1 MYLIMF
7 YIKNTAALCSVE
19 KGAFFAAEG
28 CVNISKEG
36 TMARSYKVTIISAA
50 LCLTTAL
57 TLFGCTSREAEAT
70 PPASSAIE
78 SVDIMPALPPSPSPA
93 APESASPSPTPSPS
107 PSPAVEYPD
116 LEAQPVVA
124 DEFFDDAA
132 FLGNSLIDGFRLFS
146 GLNTCD
152 YYCAT
157 SMTVAGAGDLISQMG
172 QQQYG
177 KIYILLG
184 INEIGYDV
192 DYFIDLYQ
200 KMLDDIREVEP
211 DADIYI
217 MSLTPVSAYK
227 SSTSD
232 VFTMDRVRMYNEGLH
247 KLAADN
253 ECWYVDL
260 VEALAG
266 DDGYLPSDVTT
277 DGVHFTA
284 SEYKVWLDYLKT
296 HYAPDE
302 GEL

>member
-1 MYLIMF
+1 MAQFNKYLPVR
-7 YIKNTAALCSVE
+7 ACAL
-19 KGAFFAAEG
+19 
-28 CVNISKEG
+28 
-36 TMARSYKVTIISAA
+36 A
-50 LCLTTAL
+50 LALTTIC
-57 TLFGCTSREAEAT
+57 GCTSRQADAV
-70 PPASSAIE
+70 PPQE
-78 SVDIMPALPPSPSPA
+78 SVTAQVDITPALPSTSPESVPSPSV
-93 APESASPSPTPSPS
+93 PENTASPEPTPSPE
-107 PSPAVEYPD
+107 PDYPD
-116 LEAQPVVA
+116 LDEQPLVG
-124 DEFFDDAA
+124 DEFFADAA

-146 GLNTCD
+146 GLDTCD

-157 SMTVAGAGDLISQMG
+157 SMTVAGADDLIAQMSQE
-172 QQQYG
+172 QYG

-200 KMLDDIREVEP
+200 DMLDTIRENES

-232 VFTMDRVRMYNEGLH
+232 VFTMDRVREYNDALRS
-247 KLAADN
+247 LADEN

-260 VEALAG
+260 CDALAG
-266 DDGYLPSDVTT
+266 DDGYLPSEVTT

-296 HYAPDE
+296 HYAPPED
-302 GEL
+302 